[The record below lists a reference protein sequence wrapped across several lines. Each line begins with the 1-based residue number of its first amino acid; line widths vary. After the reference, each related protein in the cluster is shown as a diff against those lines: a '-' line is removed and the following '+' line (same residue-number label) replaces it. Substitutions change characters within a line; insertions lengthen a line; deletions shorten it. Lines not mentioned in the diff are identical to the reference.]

1 MAAIKKKLNEASY
14 FQCNPSEWLW
24 SVQSG
29 LVVLVTDHDNLYENI
44 WCSKL
49 YSYKMFTVEVKYFI
63 KSSCLNIIS
72 L

>member
-1 MAAIKKKLNEASY
+1 MAAIKKKLKEASY

-44 WCSKL
+44 
-49 YSYKMFTVEVKYFI
+49 
-63 KSSCLNIIS
+63 
-72 L
+72 